1 MFRLKV
7 KPANVKRLYDF
18 DGAEPLV
25 CVEPVAKIKE
35 NCELETTYM
44 LIYIYIY
51 SLFKCT

>member
-25 CVEPVAKIKE
+25 VVEPVAKAKE
-35 NCELETTYM
+35 NCELEPTCLPM
-44 LIYIYIY
+44 FI
-51 SLFKCT
+51 